1 MSYHIVSC
9 QYRGGHVAG
18 TVGWPVDCLATG
30 LWVAVVYMW
39 LKIECTNVRYLV
51 DKSNRWSTCACNH
64 CMLPLCAG

>member
-9 QYRGGHVAG
+9 QCRGGHVAG

-39 LKIECTNVRYLV
+39 LK
-51 DKSNRWSTCACNH
+51 NRMH
-64 CMLPLCAG
+64 